1 MIVIDK
7 LCYRSKLRYVNAF
20 EKFIFAVATLLIVI
34 ISRSVI
40 VAAVVLA
47 ANGILTVKKGGIPLF
62 RYVRLMAVPLAFILL
77 STLTLIINIS
87 RMPLSAYALPVGS
100 WYITGSVESLKF
112 GGQLIITAMA
122 AVSCLYFLSLNTT
135 MTDILSVLARLHC
148 PKLLIELMLLIYR
161 FIFVLMDVASAI
173 TISQKSRLGNKDIK
187 TSVSSFGKMG
197 AVLFIR
203 AMKRSGALFDAMES
217 RCYDGAIHILEEN
230 HPPKPRELAAIGLF
244 EMLLLAMLLLE
255 KYL

>member
-7 LCYRSKLRYVNAF
+7 LCYRSKLRYVNAL
-20 EKFIFAVATLLIVI
+20 EKFIFTVATLLIVI

-62 RYVRLMAVPLAFILL
+62 RYVRLMAVPLVFILL
-77 STLTLIINIS
+77 STLTLIVNIS
-87 RMPLSAYALPVGS
+87 RTPLSAYALPVGS
-100 WYITGSVESLKF
+100 WYITGSTASLRF
-112 GGQLIITAMA
+112 GAQLIITAMA

-173 TISQKSRLGNKDIK
+173 TISQKSRLGNKDMK
-187 TSVSSFGKMG
+187 TSISSFGKMG
-197 AVLFIR
+197 AVLFLR
-203 AMKRSGALFDAMES
+203 AMKRSGALFDAMEA
-217 RCYDGAIHILEEN
+217 RCYDGAIHTLEEN
-230 HPPKPRELAAIGLF
+230 HPPKPKELTAMVLF
-244 EMLLLAMLLLE
+244 EMLLMAILLMD
-255 KYL
+255 KFI